1 MVIRWG
7 GDWRQETLRFIAVPR
22 LLEFWR
28 ILCESCPS
36 SMHGKDAEAE
46 RDFARCLELDP
57 DLKASLTSR
66 IDEAK
71 RQRSAIH

>member
-1 MVIRWG
+1 
-7 GDWRQETLRFIAVPR
+7 LIAVSQISI
-22 LLEFWR
+22 LADFVR
-28 ILCESCPS
+28 IVPVV
-36 SMHGKDAEAE
+36 HAWQDAEAE

>member
-1 MVIRWG
+1 
-7 GDWRQETLRFIAVPR
+7 LREAVADFDKALKLEPNR
-22 LLEFWR
+22 AATWAYRGLALL
-28 ILCESCPS
+28 
-36 SMHGKDAEAE
+36 MQGKDADAE

-57 DLKASLTSR
+57 DLKESLKSQ

>member
-1 MVIRWG
+1 M
-7 GDWRQETLRFIAVPR
+7 Q
-22 LLEFWR
+22 
-28 ILCESCPS
+28 
-36 SMHGKDAEAE
+36 GKDAEAE

-71 RQRSAIH
+71 RQRAAIH